1 MLRSGISRSIDRY
14 NLSVPGFANDFPLAK
29 YTDELAEKLR
39 SLVPAAMNDGD
50 VEAVHQARVT
60 TRRLR
65 AALNLLQPVI
75 PDKAQKPIAKTLK
88 RLRRAL
94 GGLRDADVMLGHL
107 DELKRYERH
116 AAAIEF
122 LAQHTRNLREQ
133 ALADARSDAPA
144 DKILSKL
151 GIWWGIGEH
160 ISGARDAVDM
170 LLAESLHAQLE
181 SFAAATQQLSNPHAV
196 RIAGKL
202 LRYTVEMAA
211 VEGHKLP
218 KSVLRVFKKMQEALG
233 LWHDFVVLAE
243 SAMEISVEQ
252 ILAATD
258 PALQQRVLNLVSLA
272 LKRSQSHL
280 AKFSQIWNEH
290 GQEIS
295 EAIRGAFPNPRA
307 IIEPKTDPDPACSID
322 IPAPAADAPDRP
334 AAF

>member
-1 MLRSGISRSIDRY
+1 
-14 NLSVPGFANDFPLAK
+14 
-29 YTDELAEKLR
+29 
-39 SLVPAAMNDGD
+39 MNDGD

-65 AALNLLQPVI
+65 AALNLLQTVI

-144 DKILSKL
+144 DKILSRL
-151 GIWWGIGEH
+151 GAWWGISEH
-160 ISGARDAVDM
+160 ITGARDAVDV

-181 SFAAATQQLSNPHAV
+181 SFAAATQKLSNPHAV

-233 LWHDFVVLAE
+233 LWHDFV
-243 SAMEISVEQ
+243 
-252 ILAATD
+252 
-258 PALQQRVLNLVSLA
+258 
-272 LKRSQSHL
+272 
-280 AKFSQIWNEH
+280 
-290 GQEIS
+290 
-295 EAIRGAFPNPRA
+295 
-307 IIEPKTDPDPACSID
+307 
-322 IPAPAADAPDRP
+322 
-334 AAF
+334 